1 LKRLVSKERAKKTK
15 TRQKKAG
22 KASAAK
28 RPLRENPLVG
38 LFLAVVLWG
47 ATVFTIGLG
56 DILTVQPNA
65 GAILPLAGQAVFLL
79 VSLFV
84 AALFIQITR
93 PALLKENSK
102 ILLLALVSL
111 LAIVSGK
118 GVLYFAHTTTLIP
131 VSIAQFL
138 LPLALAPLLTTILM
152 DSVVGIAIGTWT
164 ALALAMMGA
173 STVDTALPDNAP
185 AALPLFLT
193 GLIATVI
200 AAYTARRVRT
210 RSKIARIGLFIG
222 FSQIAC
228 VLGMTALNWQ
238 TTSYMLILHQ
248 AAACIASG
256 VISALVVLLILPL
269 IETVFHITTDITLLE
284 LSDLGHDLLQRLA
297 IEAPGTYHHSLV
309 VASLAQ
315 AAADEI
321 GANSLLARVSA
332 YFHDVGKLTKPN
344 FFAENIQMQT
354 NPHDDLAPSMSTL
367 VITAHVKEGLSLAL
381 LHKLPEPI
389 TRVIRE
395 HHGTSLL
402 YYFHHKAKEQL
413 EFELAQQNGGSP
425 NGGGGKIDEGAFR
438 YPGPRPSSRE
448 SAIICLADA
457 VEAAS
462 RSMEKPTPA
471 NIEGLI
477 SDIINARL
485 KDGQLDMCDLSLIEL
500 ARIKR
505 SFIFTLTNMLHGR
518 VPYPKD
524 EDRDKQ
530 QAKPSQGEQTET
542 RQADTQPNGAR
553 QQPAKK

>member
-1 LKRLVSKERAKKTK
+1 MKRLVSKERAKKTK
-15 TRQKKAG
+15 TREKKAG
-22 KASAAK
+22 KVSKAR
-28 RPLRENPLVG
+28 RPLRENPLIA

-47 ATVFTIGLG
+47 ATVFTLGSG
-56 DILTVQPNA
+56 DILTARPNA
-65 GAILPLAGQAVFLL
+65 ATILPLAGRAIFLL
-79 VSLFV
+79 VSLFIAGV
-84 AALFIQITR
+84 FLQITR
-93 PALLKENSK
+93 PRILRQNTT
-102 ILLLALVSL
+102 ILLLALISL
-111 LAIVSGK
+111 LSTVAAK
-118 GVLYFAHTTTLIP
+118 GILYFAQRTTLIP
-131 VSIAQFL
+131 LEIAQFL
-138 LPLALAPLLTTILM
+138 LPLAFAPLLATILI
-152 DSVVGIAIGTWT
+152 DSVVGIAVGTWT
-164 ALALAMMGA
+164 ALALAMMTA
-173 STVDTALPDNAP
+173 STVDVALPENVP

-200 AAYTARRVRT
+200 AAHAARHVRT
-210 RSKIARIGLFIG
+210 RAKVARIGLIIA
-222 FSQIAC
+222 FSQISC
-228 VLGMTALNWQ
+228 VLGMTALNWR
-238 TTSYMLILHQ
+238 TSNTMLVVHQ
-248 AAACIASG
+248 AVACLAGG

-284 LSDLGHDLLQRLA
+284 LSDLGHPLLQRLA

-321 GANSLLARVSA
+321 GANSLLARVAS

-367 VITAHVKEGLSLAL
+367 VITAHVKEGLSLGL

-413 EFELAQQNGGSP
+413 EFELAQQNGSTP
-425 NGGGGKIDEGAFR
+425 NGGGKVDEGAFR

-462 RSMEKPTPA
+462 RSMEKPMPA

-485 KDGQLDMCDLSLIEL
+485 KDGQLDSCDLSLIEL

-530 QAKPSQGEQTET
+530 QAKPPQGEQTENK
-542 RQADTQPNGAR
+542 QADTTPNGTR
-553 QQPAKK
+553 QQPPKE

>member
-1 LKRLVSKERAKKTK
+1 MKRLVSKERAKKTK
-15 TRQKKAG
+15 TRERKAG

-28 RPLRENPLVG
+28 TPLRENPFVS
-38 LFLAVVLWG
+38 LFLGFVLWG
-47 ATVFTIGLG
+47 ASVFILGIG
-56 DILTVQPNA
+56 DILTVRP
-65 GAILPLAGQAVFLL
+65 GAASILPLLGRSIFLL
-79 VSLFV
+79 VSLFA

-93 PALLKENSK
+93 PGVLRRNSTL
-102 ILLLALVSL
+102 LLLALISL
-111 LAIVSGK
+111 LSIAAGK
-118 GVLYFAHTTTLIP
+118 GILYFARVTTLIP
-131 VSIAQFL
+131 LEIAQFL
-138 LPLALAPLLTTILM
+138 LPLALAPLLTAILV
-152 DSVVGIAIGTWT
+152 DSVTGVAVGTWT
-164 ALALAMMGA
+164 ALALAMMTA
-173 STVDTALPDNAP
+173 STVDPALPGNAP
-185 AALPLFLT
+185 AALPLFLM

-200 AAYTARRVRT
+200 AAHTAARVRT
-210 RSKIARIGLFIG
+210 RSKVFRIGLI
-222 FSQIAC
+222 IAVAQTTC
-228 VLGMTALNWQ
+228 VLGMTALNWHSSN
-238 TTSYMLILHQ
+238 TMLVVHQ
-248 AAACIASG
+248 AVACLAGG
-256 VISALVVLLILPL
+256 VISVLVVLLIVPI

-284 LSDLGHDLLQRLA
+284 LSDLGHPLLQRLA

-321 GANSLLARVSA
+321 GANSLLARVAA
-332 YFHDVGKLTKPN
+332 YFHDAGKLTKPN

-381 LHKLPEPI
+381 LHKLPDPI

-413 EFELAQQNGGSP
+413 EFELARQNGAQANGS
-425 NGGGGKIDEGAFR
+425 GKIDEGAFR

-462 RSMEKPTPA
+462 RSMEKPTPT
-471 NIEGLI
+471 NIEGLVN
-477 SDIINARL
+477 DIVNARL
-485 KDGQLDMCDLSLIEL
+485 KDGQLDACDLTLIEL

-530 QAKPSQGEQTET
+530 QTKPSQTEQAEN
-542 RQADTQPNGAR
+542 RQPDTKPDGAGK
-553 QQPAKK
+553 QASKE